1 MKISDEWS
9 FYNLTLPFDDN
20 CLSLTIYTHD
30 KITNLFKEVNCDT
43 KEEKYYILI
52 CEEDID
58 SLDSIKSFFAQ
69 FENEFIY
76 LYEGTEKAKEWI
88 ETHISSIDPI
98 SNRITDSISISRGYS
113 KFGWNLNKFIF
124 NTFNKTKR
132 K

>member
-9 FYNLTLPFDDN
+9 FYSLTLSFDDN
-20 CLSLTIYTHD
+20 CLSLTVYTHD
-30 KITNLFKEVNCDT
+30 KIAKLFKEINCDT

-58 SLDSIKSFFAQ
+58 SLDSIKSFFTQ

-76 LYEGTEKAKEWI
+76 LYEGTEEAKEWI
-88 ETHISSIDPI
+88 ETHISSIDYDPDG
-98 SNRITDSISISRGYS
+98 TVDSISISRSYS

-132 K
+132 R

>member
-1 MKISDEWS
+1 MKISNEWS
-9 FYNLTLPFDDN
+9 FYSLTLSFDDN
-20 CLSLTIYTHD
+20 CLSLTVYTHD
-30 KITNLFKEVNCDT
+30 KIAKLFKEINCDT

-58 SLDSIKSFFAQ
+58 SLDSIKSFFTQ

-76 LYEGTEKAKEWI
+76 LYEGTEEAKEWI
-88 ETHISSIDPI
+88 ETHISPIDCDPDG
-98 SNRITDSISISRGYS
+98 TPDSISISRGYS
-113 KFGWNLNKFIF
+113 NFGWNLNKFIF

>member
-9 FYNLTLPFDDN
+9 FYSLTLSFDDN
-20 CLSLTIYTHD
+20 CLSLTVYTHD
-30 KITNLFKEVNCDT
+30 KIVKLFKEINCDT

-76 LYEGTEKAKEWI
+76 LYEGTEEAKEWI
-88 ETHISSIDPI
+88 ETHISPIDPI
-98 SNRITDSISISRGYS
+98 SDGITDSISISRGYS

-132 K
+132 R